1 MRRKIGQG
9 VAGAALLIGI
19 VTMAARIIGFGRYW
33 VQSHTVANSCL
44 STVYN
49 TANYVPNIVFELVA
63 GGALAG
69 MVVPVLASAASRSGD
84 DPAAREEAG
93 RITSALLTWTML
105 VLVPLTLLIA
115 VLAGPIVSLLSGD
128 ARECDLSQVVT
139 AGTDM
144 LVVFAPRMIFFG
156 LAVVLYGALQA
167 HRRFMGPALAPLV
180 SSLVVVASLVAF
192 EAVNGDAAGDLSR
205 LTPAGSLTL
214 SVGATVA
221 AAAMVLTVLGPAA
234 RLGLRLRPSLSF
246 PPGVAARARRLAV
259 ANLAVLVAQ
268 QVTLTVVVRLAND
281 LGGEG
286 VVGVY
291 TYAWALFQLPFAVFV
306 VPVATS
312 SFPLLSTRAADG
324 DRTGFDDLASST
336 TRVVLLVTGLSAG
349 VMAAVATPVAR
360 VFVAGTEGGDPP
372 AMARAVAFF
381 ALGLVGYGLMFHLAR
396 VLYAR
401 GEGRAAALAS
411 VAGWAV
417 ALAAQVVLARAA
429 ADDPSQVV
437 GRLAL
442 GSTAGVTAGGALLA
456 LAVRRG
462 AGAGALAGTGRAL
475 LAAVLGGAAAY
486 GAGLVVADA
495 LTGTSTWTSVVAG
508 VVAALAGAAAFAVV
522 AVVVDGPDA
531 RALLGRFG
539 GLGRITG
546 SGGPGGDKGMSA
558 TGGRRSDGRDGAGG
572 VTGGGCSD
580 G

>member
-1 MRRKIGQG
+1 
-9 VAGAALLIGI
+9 
-19 VTMAARIIGFGRYW
+19 
-33 VQSHTVANSCL
+33 
-44 STVYN
+44 
-49 TANYVPNIVFELVA
+49 
-63 GGALAG
+63 
-69 MVVPVLASAASRSGD
+69 
-84 DPAAREEAG
+84 
-93 RITSALLTWTML
+93 
-105 VLVPLTLLIA
+105 
-115 VLAGPIVSLLSGD
+115 
-128 ARECDLSQVVT
+128 
-139 AGTDM
+139 
-144 LVVFAPRMIFFG
+144 
-156 LAVVLYGALQA
+156 
-167 HRRFMGPALAPLV
+167 
-180 SSLVVVASLVAF
+180 
-192 EAVNGDAAGDLSR
+192 
-205 LTPAGSLTL
+205 
-214 SVGATVA
+214 
-221 AAAMVLTVLGPAA
+221 
-234 RLGLRLRPSLSF
+234 
-246 PPGVAARARRLAV
+246 
-259 ANLAVLVAQ
+259 
-268 QVTLTVVVRLAND
+268 
-281 LGGEG
+281 
-286 VVGVY
+286 
-291 TYAWALFQLPFAVFV
+291 
-306 VPVATS
+306 
-312 SFPLLSTRAADG
+312 
-324 DRTGFDDLASST
+324 
-336 TRVVLLVTGLSAG
+336 
-349 VMAAVATPVAR
+349 
-360 VFVAGTEGGDPP
+360 
-372 AMARAVAFF
+372 MARAVAFF

>member
-1 MRRKIGQG
+1 MGRKIGQG

-44 STVYN
+44 STAYN

-69 MVVPVLASAASRSGD
+69 MVVPVLASAASRSDD
-84 DPAAREEAG
+84 DPGAREEAG

-128 ARECDLSQVVT
+128 AKNCDLSQVVA

-156 LAVVLYGALQA
+156 IAVVLYGALQA

-180 SSLVVVASLVAF
+180 SSVVVVVSLVAF
-192 EAVNGDAAGDLSR
+192 EAVNGGAADDLSR

-268 QVTLTVVVRLAND
+268 QVTLTAVVRLANHF
-281 LGGEG
+281 GGAG

-324 DRTGFDDLASST
+324 DRAGFDDLASST

-360 VFVAGTEGGDPP
+360 VFVAGTDGGDPP

-429 ADDPSQVV
+429 DDPSQVV
-437 GRLAL
+437 GQLAL

-495 LTGTSTWTSVVAG
+495 LTGASTWTSVIAG

-522 AVVVDGPDA
+522 AAVVDGPDA

-539 GLGRITG
+539 GLGRNTG
-546 SGGPGGDKGMSA
+546 SGGSGGGKGMSA
-558 TGGRRSDGRDGAGG
+558 TGGRRSDG
-572 VTGGGCSD
+572 
-580 G
+580 